1 MSVTEGSRR
10 KQRTSGQGKGRKGRP
25 RSTPV
30 AVKGETL
37 RRGAISV
44 FILFH
49 LIAITCVAVPTDFSP
64 IKNLRELVEP
74 YMLWTGLFQRWDM
87 FAPDPPAINSYV
99 KAVVISRDRHMQV
112 WSFPR
117 MEELGF
123 GERYRKER
131 YRKFLEVLP
140 QQQNAPL
147 WPDVARHV
155 ASQFNSQTDPPDKVL
170 LIEFQSDIHP
180 GAEGFPDPAPRP
192 SIFYEDYLQPG
203 DLQ

>member
-10 KQRTSGQGKGRKGRP
+10 KQRTPGQAKGRKGRP
-25 RSTPV
+25 PTTPG
-30 AVKGETL
+30 AENAL

-49 LIAITCVAVPTDFSP
+49 LIAITCVAVPADFSP
-64 IKNLRELVEP
+64 IKNVRELVEP

-87 FAPDPPAINSYV
+87 FAPDPPTVNSYV
-99 KAVVISRDRHMQV
+99 KTVVISRDRHMQV

-123 GERYRKER
+123 AERYRKER

-155 ASQFNSQTDPPDKVL
+155 ARQFNSQTDPPDKVL

-180 GAEGFPDPAPRP
+180 AADGSPDLAPRP
-192 SIFYEDYLQPG
+192 NIFYEDYVQPG
-203 DLQ
+203 ELP

>member
-10 KQRTSGQGKGRKGRP
+10 KQPTPGQAKGRKARP
-25 RSTPV
+25 RATP
-30 AVKGETL
+30 ETENAL

-49 LIAITCVAVPTDFSP
+49 LIAITCVAVPVDFSP
-64 IKNLRELVEP
+64 LKIVRDLVQP

-87 FAPDPPAINSYV
+87 FAPDPPAVNSYV
-99 KAVVISRDRHMQV
+99 KTVVISRDRHMRV
-112 WSFPR
+112 WPFPR

-155 ASQFNSQTDPPDKVL
+155 ARQFDSQTDPPDKVL
-170 LIEFQSDIHP
+170 LIEFQSDIHL
-180 GAEGFPDPAPRP
+180 GAEGSPEPTPRP

-203 DLQ
+203 ELQ

>member
-10 KQRTSGQGKGRKGRP
+10 KQRSLGKAKGRKGRP
-25 RSTPV
+25 RTTPG
-30 AVKGETL
+30 AENAL
-37 RRGAISV
+37 RRGAISI

-49 LIAITCVAVPTDFSP
+49 LVVITCVAVPVDFSP
-64 IKNLRELVEP
+64 LKNVKDLVGP
-74 YMLWTGLFQRWDM
+74 YMVWTGLFQRWDM
-87 FAPDPPAINSYV
+87 FAPDPPTVNTYV
-99 KAVVISRDRHMQV
+99 KSVVISRDRHMQV

-140 QQQNAPL
+140 QPQNAPL
-147 WPDVARHV
+147 WPDVARHL
-155 ASQFNSQTDPPDKVL
+155 ARRFKSQADPPDKVL
-170 LIEFQSDIHP
+170 LIEFQSDIRSE
-180 GAEGFPDPAPRP
+180 AEGSPEPTPRP

-203 DLQ
+203 ELQ

>member
-1 MSVTEGSRR
+1 MSVKEGSRR
-10 KQRTSGQGKGRKGRP
+10 KQQTRGRKARP
-25 RSTPV
+25 LTTPG
-30 AVKGETL
+30 AEKGL

-49 LIAITCVAVPTDFSP
+49 LIAITCEAIPADFSP
-64 IKNLRELVEP
+64 IKNVRQLIEP
-74 YMLWTGLFQRWDM
+74 YMVWTGLFQRWDM
-87 FAPDPPAINSYV
+87 FAPDPPTVNSYV
-99 KAVVISRDRHMQV
+99 KTVVISRDRHMQV

-147 WPDVARHV
+147 WPDVARHL
-155 ASQFNSQTDPPDKVL
+155 AMQFDSPTDPPDKVL

-180 GAEGFPDPAPRP
+180 GAEVSPAPRP
-192 SIFYEDYLQPG
+192 NIFYEDYLQPG
-203 DLQ
+203 ELQ

>member
-10 KQRTSGQGKGRKGRP
+10 KQRTPGQSKGRNDRP
-25 RSTPV
+25 RTTPG
-30 AVKGETL
+30 ADKRKTETL

-49 LIAITCVAVPTDFSP
+49 LIAITCVAVPADFSP
-64 IKNLRELVEP
+64 IKNVGELVGP

-87 FAPDPPAINSYV
+87 FAPDPPTVNTYV
-99 KAVVISRDRHMQV
+99 KTVVISRDRHMQV

-140 QQQNAPL
+140 QQQNASL

-155 ASQFNSQTDPPDKVL
+155 AMQFSSQTDPPDKVL
-170 LIEFQSDIHP
+170 LIEFQSDIHL
-180 GAEGFPDPAPRP
+180 GAEGSPAPRP
-192 SIFYEDYLQPG
+192 NIFYEDYLQPG
-203 DLQ
+203 EPQ